1 MAEQLTPKPP
11 LRERRRLAARQAL
24 LDAYVE
30 LVLEGGPDAVT
41 FAGLAERADVS
52 ERTVFRHFASR
63 TELDEAFDAL
73 LLERMA
79 FPGWPAR
86 LADVP
91 GFIEDLHR
99 RFDEHAD
106 LMTVGV
112 RVATARPQPAQ
123 SRRLVELRD
132 ALAEELASLPSD
144 GAEEV
149 VAVLDLLISAT
160 CWHRLHHL
168 AGLSDGR
175 GPRAAAD
182 AARAVIDRVR
192 EPTPKEGR

>member
-63 TELDEAFDAL
+63 ADLEEAFDRM
-73 LLERMA
+73 LLERMR
-79 FPGWPAR
+79 FPGWPER

-91 GFIEDLHR
+91 AFIEDLHR
-99 RFDEHAD
+99 RFDELAD
-106 LMTVGV
+106 LVTVAV
-112 RVATARPQPAQ
+112 QTATARLQPAQ
-123 SRRLVELRD
+123 ERRLAELRE
-132 ALAEELASLPSD
+132 ALAGDLQGLAPEH
-144 GAEEV
+144 AEEV
-149 VAVLDLLISAT
+149 VAVLDLLVSAT

-168 AGLSDGR
+168 AGLTGGR
-175 GPRAAAD
+175 GPRAAAA
-182 AARAVIDRVR
+182 AARAVIDRVTQT
-192 EPTPKEGR
+192 TPKEGR

>member
-1 MAEQLTPKPP
+1 MADQLTLPR
-11 LRERRRLAARQAL
+11 RERRRLAARQAL

-30 LVLEGGPDAVT
+30 LLLEGGAEAVT
-41 FAGLAERADVS
+41 FARLAERADVS

-63 TELDEAFDAL
+63 ADLEEAFDRM
-73 LLERMA
+73 LLERMR
-79 FPGWPAR
+79 FPGWPER

-91 GFIEDLHR
+91 AFIEDLHR

-112 RVATARPQPAQ
+112 RVATARPQSAQ
-123 SRRLVELRD
+123 SRRLAELRD
-132 ALAEELASLPSD
+132 ALAEDLAGLPRERS
-144 GAEEV
+144 EEV

-182 AARAVIDRVR
+182 AARAVIDRIT